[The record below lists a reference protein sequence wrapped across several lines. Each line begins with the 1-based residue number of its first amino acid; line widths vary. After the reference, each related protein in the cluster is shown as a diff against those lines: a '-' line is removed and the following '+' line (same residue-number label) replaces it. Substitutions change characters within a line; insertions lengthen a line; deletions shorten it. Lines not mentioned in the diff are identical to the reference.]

1 MRPAALFL
9 AAVLASVLLLLAGGR
24 AAGDFSALAPCDVTQ
39 LSPCASAF
47 AGKASP
53 TAACCA
59 KLMSHGPGCLCRYKD
74 DASLKRLVDARH
86 KRRVFTACK
95 VPVPSC

>member
-1 MRPAALFL
+1 MRPAVVFLL
-9 AAVLASVLLLLAGGR
+9 AAVVAMSLLASR
-24 AAGDFSALAPCDVTQ
+24 AAADFSALAPCDVMQ
-39 LSPCASAF
+39 LSPCAGAF
-47 AGKASP
+47 AGKGSP

-59 KLMSHGPGCLCRYKD
+59 RLKSHGANCLCRYKD
-74 DASLKRLVDARH
+74 DANLKRLVDTRH

>member
-1 MRPAALFL
+1 MMRPAVFL
-9 AAVLASVLLLLAGGR
+9 LVAVLASLLASR
-24 AAGDFSALAPCDVTQ
+24 AVADFSALAPCDVMQ

-47 AGKASP
+47 AGKGSP
-53 TAACCA
+53 TPSCCA
-59 KLMSHGPGCLCRYKD
+59 RLKSHGPNCLCRYKD
-74 DASLKRLVDARH
+74 DANLKRLVDTRN